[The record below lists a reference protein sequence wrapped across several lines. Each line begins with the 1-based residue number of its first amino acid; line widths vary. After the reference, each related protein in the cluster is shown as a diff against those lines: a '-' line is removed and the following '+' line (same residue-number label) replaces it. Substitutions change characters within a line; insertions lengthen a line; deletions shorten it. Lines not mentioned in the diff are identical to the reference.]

1 MLQPISDIGDAD
13 FGDGVKL
20 MDIDT
25 SLSDQDYVQI
35 CVKQAMRLFN
45 QERGR
50 KDAKTA
56 NLGDIKSTSIHTP
69 PILQEPFK
77 EHKAQFQ

>member
-1 MLQPISDIGDAD
+1 
-13 FGDGVKL
+13 
-20 MDIDT
+20 
-25 SLSDQDYVQI
+25 
-35 CVKQAMRLFN
+35 MRLFN

-69 PILQEPFK
+69 PILQEPF
-77 EHKAQFQ
+77 